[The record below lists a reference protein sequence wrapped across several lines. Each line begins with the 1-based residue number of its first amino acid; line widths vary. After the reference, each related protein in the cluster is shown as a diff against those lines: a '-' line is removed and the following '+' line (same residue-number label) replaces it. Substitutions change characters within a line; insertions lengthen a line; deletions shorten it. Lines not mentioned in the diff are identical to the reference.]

1 MLILTRKL
9 GETILIGPDIR
20 VTVLGIKGHQVSL
33 GIGAP
38 REVEI
43 HRQEV
48 FQRIMDQETTT
59 NTEE

>member
-48 FQRIMDQETTT
+48 FQRTMQDNVT
-59 NTEE
+59 TEE